1 MHLATRVS
9 QPVYH
14 APDRSRA
21 TVVSIPY
28 VGFSQV
34 PWKARKPNKAAS
46 NKGETPKTKPLYVAC
61 DYATDG
67 ATRERT
73 IRTMSLYSFKKIS
86 AQEKGERNDGMVS
99 LVSVGDTLLFHC
111 SEYHFETKAKAE
123 DECFPRELSVIPEFS
138 MVAIT
143 VKASAE
149 EGAASGYGMNMLK
162 VRPLSPQLSLYSF
175 LSPLGLHLL
184 PSSYAKAQEQVGDS
198 RCIETIRSVVERTN
212 VGFFCKVDSL
222 DTLSLL
228 LLGVR

>member
-1 MHLATRVS
+1 VCPNLFITLLT
-9 QPVYH
+9 
-14 APDRSRA
+14 RSRA

-149 EGAASGYGMNMLK
+149 ERVRDEHAQGAPAVAAAEPLLVPLAARAPPAAIELRQGSGAG
-162 VRPLSPQLSLYSF
+162 
-175 LSPLGLHLL
+175 G
-184 PSSYAKAQEQVGDS
+184 G
-198 RCIETIRSVVERTN
+198 RSVHRDHSQRR
-212 VGFFCKVDSL
+212 GAHQRG
-222 DTLSLL
+222 LL
-228 LLGVR
+228 LQG